1 MNKPITSLAA
11 FIFIAAPSLSFAAC
25 EFFDGHSQKQ
35 ITISIPSTLSIP
47 RDAAVNSVI
56 YESAATTF
64 NGAASYKC
72 SAPFT
77 VGVKNNL
84 GTDSTSSYFPIG
96 NTGLSWQ
103 WVYQGTA
110 YNGVGGGRTQQPG
123 GYGFN
128 TTTNALRIVKTGDIS
143 PGTTLPAGTLGYM
156 QIDST
161 SLRPLAMI
169 TDKSLAIILQ
179 SCETPDIAV
188 DMGEH
193 NLSVFS
199 RNGNATPPKA
209 FNIKLNNCPSGIQ
222 KVSYSLSA
230 TSGSPAVDSALGII
244 ELNKSSTAK
253 GIALQLLDS
262 NQTPLQLDKTYIFN
276 EYSTAGGTFSIPLN
290 AKYIRTLPNGAS
302 GQYDEG
308 MAAGS
313 ANSEVIFVMNYL

>member
-1 MNKPITSLAA
+1 MIKPIASLAVC
-11 FIFIAAPSLSFAAC
+11 ILIAAPSLSFAAC
-25 EFFDGHSQKQ
+25 EFYGGHSQKQ
-35 ITISIPSTLSIP
+35 ITITIPSTLSIP
-47 RDAAVNSVI
+47 RDAAVNTVI
-56 YESAATTF
+56 YESPAQTF

-72 SAPFT
+72 STTFT
-77 VGVKNNL
+77 VGVKNNV

-103 WVYQGTA
+103 WGYEGTA
-110 YNGVGGGRTQQPG
+110 YNGVGGGKAQKPG

-128 TTTNALRIVKTGDIS
+128 GTTHVLRVVKTGDIS

-179 SCETPDIAV
+179 SCETPNVAV

-193 NLSVFS
+193 NLSVLS
-199 RNGNATPPKA
+199 RNGNSTTPKA
-209 FNIKLNNCPSGIQ
+209 FNIKLNNCPSGIH

-230 TSGSPAVDSALGII
+230 TSGAPAVDGALGII

-262 NQTPLQLDKTYIFN
+262 NLAPLQLDKTYFFN
-276 EYSTAGGTFSIPLN
+276 EYSTEGGSFSIPLN
-290 AKYIRTLPNGAS
+290 AKYIRTLPNGNA
-302 GQYDEG
+302 GQYDAG

-313 ANSEVIFVMNYL
+313 ANSEITFVMNYL